1 MCEKL
6 AFVMHEKVR
15 LFKVAIKI
23 LLLTC
28 AMYKKMLRSLEGTKE
43 FKSRPNL

>member
-1 MCEKL
+1 MCEKV

-28 AMYKKMLRSLEGTKE
+28 AM
-43 FKSRPNL
+43 

>member
-1 MCEKL
+1 MCEKV

-15 LFKVAIKI
+15 LFKVTIKI

-28 AMYKKMLRSLEGTKE
+28 AMYYAKELKGTKE
-43 FKSRPNL
+43 FKARPNL